1 MHQRNLRKSERIECL
16 NGSLSKKDVRGI
28 NVAQRR
34 RHIVVWFCTTT
45 LMFIGF
51 AFRLLLIDVR
61 FSTETLL
68 KGTLNQYVA
77 GGKLRLDWTRVT
89 LQSQMAKRIEAQMT
103 DCSLPLGK
111 FQMRNRMGLGSD
123 LHVWSQVLC
132 NAMDEG
138 VRVWSPPPWQWRDEQ
153 ACEHVDSAVSS
164 LDCYFPLA
172 EVRCEKDASVIQ
184 ANQTVFH
191 DISSPYNS
199 KCPGILGEN
208 ATSHETGDF
217 RASAME
223 YLFQSVSPLVIQEAE
238 RQLKLNFPQG
248 KVPPNLVTV
257 QMRWGDKKREMKLLP
272 AADYVKGV
280 ERILEQRQSKNGISV
295 FLATED
301 PKAVSAFREAAPKDW
316 NIYVDQYFHDMLPH
330 RNKEDVYNQ
339 GPKTARETKGRAGL
353 VALGS
358 LLVGMEANYFVLTTA
373 SNWSRLMNELRKN
386 VLNPRCNNCTLM
398 IDLKS
403 GEW

>member
-1 MHQRNLRKSERIECL
+1 MSEWITFKNVFSRNQRGAAAAVRHVWLCL
-16 NGSLSKKDVRGI
+16 
-28 NVAQRR
+28 
-34 RHIVVWFCTTT
+34 TT
-45 LMFIGF
+45 LLSSIL
-51 AFRLLLIDVR
+51 AFRLLLIDI
-61 FSTETLL
+61 SGSSETLL
-68 KGTLNQYVA
+68 QDALNQYRNGKHN
-77 GGKLRLDWTRVT
+77 GGKLRLDWTHIS
-89 LQSQMAKRIEAQMT
+89 LQSQMAKRIQAQMT
-103 DCSLPLGK
+103 DCTLPLGK

-153 ACEHVDSAVSS
+153 ACHDSGVSS
-164 LDCYFPLA
+164 LDCYFSLA
-172 EVRCEKDASVIQ
+172 EVRCENDVSVIR

-199 KCPGILGEN
+199 KCPSILGEN
-208 ATSHETGDF
+208 ATSDETADF

-238 RQLKLNFPQG
+238 RQLNLIFPQG
-248 KVPPNLVTV
+248 KVPPNLITV
-257 QMRWGDKKREMKLLP
+257 QIRWGDKKKEMKLVP

-280 ERILEQRQSKNGISV
+280 ERILEQRQSNNGPVSV

-301 PKAVSAFREAAPKDW
+301 PKAVAAFREAAPNDW
-316 NIYVDQYFHDMLPH
+316 NIHVDQYYHDMLPL

-339 GPKTARETKGRAGL
+339 GPKTARETQGRAGL

-358 LLVGMEANYFVLTTA
+358 LLVAMEANDFVLTTA

-386 VLNPRCNNCTLM
+386 VLNPQCNNCTNM